1 MENPPAAK
9 KVLQSVSREESQS
22 ELKSKPRKQEEQRE
36 KQVQEVPAEATKAAA
51 GQTAADR
58 LQVWGD
64 GGELGVEDEGFKPL
78 SREEAEKLVAANPS
92 ASPWIVVGYQMV
104 TGVLAALLAWALTGQ
119 IRMAWSTGYGA
130 LAVVIPAAVF
140 ARGLTRQRKVAH
152 GGAALAGFFVWELVK
167 IVLTVVMLF
176 AAPGLIAEL
185 SWLALVAGFVLTMKV
200 YWVAMWF
207 RLAPKPSVKKNLN

>member
-1 MENPPAAK
+1 MENPPAAE
-9 KVLQSVSREESQS
+9 KVLQPDSMEKLQNKQNEREEHV
-22 ELKSKPRKQEEQRE
+22 EP
-36 KQVQEVPAEATKAAA
+36 VEAMKTAVGHSGA
-51 GQTAADR
+51 GR
-58 LQVWGD
+58 FQVWGD